1 MTRPLSHRAPITPL
15 ARTVGLLCLLSI
27 LIPLSLGAQ
36 DSDELSNRER
46 IAADRYLQVLLRR
59 PRPGVALDR
68 VYGYH
73 VQNDSLDEL
82 EKQLSD
88 PQADDAGQRQM
99 VWGLVQLQR
108 GRAAEAAQV
117 LTAAE
122 STLPDDAACSFYLG
136 RAYLAVGQTEQAAAA
151 MERALDRG
159 PSRVEALPMFT
170 QLGRIYSRAGE
181 REKSLAVWTRLEQLF
196 PGDTRVGSQ
205 IARTLAEEGNYDE
218 ALRRYEQLAKTSKQP
233 DEKIAMAV
241 QAAEMRRRQG
251 NAEEATE
258 QLESILARLNP
269 GSWLH
274 TDVRNRIEAGFLK
287 SGDYDALADYYQ
299 QQLADRP
306 DDLALQ
312 TRLARILITA
322 GRLSEAKTLLDAVV
336 VRAPD
341 DTEARSTLIDVLIHQ
356 NNVAEAA
363 NQFQELAKRD
373 ADNPDH
379 LVRWGQVLLEDA
391 ETPLEERRDAAA
403 DVWSRLAD
411 TRSDDAVTLSQV
423 ADLMRGIDR
432 SDDAIELYRKSI
444 ELDPASPQYRE
455 YLGEYLHSLD
465 RKDEAVEVWRSIADG
480 DRRGRES
487 LVRLA
492 EVFGAF
498 KLPGLALDAWGEAAQ
513 YDLTFAQELRYA
525 AKLTEAKQYETALKR
540 LDAAATIAET
550 PDEQEQL
557 LKDRIAVYQ
566 ASGTLE
572 QQIRDLAAEP
582 ESADSLRTLALMHGA
597 AGDLVNAERS
607 IQRALKMAPDNTD
620 VLLVAADLAER
631 QNRLGDA
638 AGLFEQLATADS
650 RFRTNY
656 LQRVAGL
663 QVRLGQ
669 TDQAIE
675 TCEAVIDANPAS
687 PESYQFYARTA
698 FGVNRDEEAIAAL
711 RRAMTVA
718 PRDNSP
724 RRMLASHFADRYR
737 TDEAIELYWQAFG
750 YEVKLDDKINVI
762 RALAPLYDRKTDL
775 QTLLGRIEEI
785 NRKDGN
791 ARTTSLM
798 VAAAHESVQDFG
810 AAINAIDQL
819 LAVQPRDVA
828 LLETMVR
835 LADAANEVEQ
845 AAEYQKRITELA
857 NTPENRFKLVEYQL
871 EAGTIDVAQALS
883 QRLSFLSDP
892 SRLGGMVRSAARRG
906 DLKTAR
912 AICEEALRAD
922 ESLWDI
928 KLSLAQ
934 ILLLD
939 RSEKE
944 ADANRERAM
953 QLAQQ
958 IRAADVPM
966 DAPAPTR
973 RKNTVTRSAVN
984 PLPAGYQSNP
994 MYWSQSSYQLAQ
1006 MLRVGRYA
1014 NASYSYST
1022 PTATLEPT
1030 SFGHARVIA
1039 ASLILMNEAIGKPDD
1054 QVGDAVQAKL
1064 DAEFAVQDWESIT
1077 DAMEIWE
1084 HFALMNVISLVS
1096 NQPVSGPF
1104 GPLPSNL
1111 SGAAKAKA
1119 EALRQNQM
1127 KMIWRLAE
1135 IDPAYGMTPLLQ
1147 LLSQR
1152 MMSDAMP
1159 AERKPDMTPLAAHEL
1174 ELLAAINK
1182 RVQTS
1187 GMASTALMGA
1197 PPGAAEMMMQAILG
1211 HEFKLA
1217 GQEETAAQFA
1227 PEPPGADA
1235 SYDEI
1240 VGAIQFYLRLG
1251 KPEQAD
1257 GLVKQLLPAAR
1268 REKPK
1273 APVQGFSPIT
1283 QVMMGG
1289 GEAAQAFSERHEQ
1302 AMVDA
1307 VIAGWSKSTLNA
1319 ASRSTT
1325 LGDGYVNTYAQTGS
1339 GGFRSV
1345 RIRGPL
1351 SPRLLD
1357 STLAQQVLA
1366 FSASDSDGSTSQ
1378 AQTLSGQP
1386 QTPTLSSDLIQHLQ
1400 TPLSDAPPEERKT
1413 RRVVAAYAHW
1423 WADRPQ
1429 KCYEQLVDL
1438 CTEFP
1443 GDVDLQIERA
1453 RLASELKQ
1461 PRLALE
1467 TLDSFSPLDS
1477 RMLVRKE
1484 MAAMNLA
1491 AEIGDTERAKVAAER
1506 LFGMRLD
1513 VQMQLALADQLK
1525 RLGLNDQA
1533 NAMLAR
1539 TRSGR
1544 VRDENTELQIARAFL
1559 SAGDKEAAAEVAYA
1573 LMRRLS
1579 SGRSQRSN
1587 QSYYQQQ
1594 VVSILQSAGRLEPLI
1609 ERAKRR
1615 VESSPKAIRPKQ
1627 ELAELYVAAG
1637 RSDEANQV
1645 WENLSEDVPVNA
1657 AQMIAR
1663 ADAMVKAKRNA
1674 DAVKLYLDAFEKDP
1688 SRFNNDYYK
1697 MSNAA
1702 RSAGEETIDEMYR
1715 RLIKIPVA
1723 SIPTYRMDELA
1734 RLGSRS
1740 TLSDAKRNFIA
1751 HLLKSPAAQT
1761 QVYNIV
1767 RNLPEDQRKQIPEY
1781 REAIL
1786 DAVCS
1791 NDAFSANSQLWN
1803 VNSRSS
1809 GGYAIGPLAD
1819 TLAMIQADA
1828 DANQRF
1834 RESAEIAKEMESYKL
1849 GATFLL
1855 ALLDTGKAEKVAD
1868 SLASMRACIE
1878 REPDDSSKTPT
1889 VSSGL
1894 LWQAGQVLEN
1904 VDGVPADFLID
1915 LYQEAKRSTTS
1926 SSSSPQYTLDHRL
1939 IETYKK
1945 AERFDDARTLL
1956 LELYRVTDFSS
1967 QNQYNPGYGDY
1978 QQLQLDQWV
1987 AEQLLAC
1994 NSPVDAL
2001 IIYHAALSKPERFD
2015 SARRWGGSRNSKEAF
2030 QNGADT
2036 AAEKITPEVAA
2047 NHLIRQLEAW
2057 EKDVESSPVELMEAS
2072 ADTILTSDAPSSL
2085 GLAIRVAVADEKARE
2100 SVRAFAER
2108 VGKLAELHSA
2118 SWQLAALQLMTACYL
2133 EDDSTTKLA
2142 KTLFERLPTET
2153 ELVNKGDQVVDRVK
2167 TTALFDLYPVAR
2179 AASRSDN
2186 QTNQEIGARLVDYLS
2201 KVAESANDSSI
2212 ALALAEITGDASQ
2225 AISRILD
2232 LITAQSAPDAPLSQS
2247 LVDQCLQVAK
2257 DAAKAGE
2264 IDTSMRALQLALQNG
2279 PPLRKLST
2287 GGDAFAIT
2295 ASRSQPTFNSREQ
2308 QTEMDLLAAKVSAVT
2323 DALSQAMGVPFEFKL
2338 SSYQTDR
2345 DRQIDRQAMGR
2356 VADAYLAIFAPAN
2369 RPDTVFNYSQK
2380 IATSSYDRIRSDDD
2394 IVVSSASMV
2403 LATAAAASGRADEVA
2418 ATLEERLGSA
2428 DENAELSI
2436 ALVQLA
2442 FAAGNMERLAASL
2455 DRLIAAIDKQLPPLG
2470 QRPTGTG
2477 PVTTITSQMA
2487 SESQKKSEVVDRV
2500 MHAIWPILASD
2511 MINAAKNTGG
2521 ESLVD
2526 VTTKVGELSRRTES
2540 LIGSDG
2546 YTANRHREIRRRLA
2560 LRYVAIA
2567 KASGDR
2573 QVIDDYIQ
2581 SELETIETQA
2591 YPSGVD
2597 LQDYKRRALERL
2609 TVSMIDDGLTEQM
2622 DPVFRRSILEHFTT
2636 QRNYSNRF
2644 ESHVCLAISQ
2654 LPADKRIRL
2663 LENLAFGRDGD
2674 DPIASFDA
2682 LVSYEIPPPLV
2693 RRQHPLLDAV
2703 INLPTS
2709 TEDYPVVNSLVMLID
2724 DAVAAGQT
2732 ESILEKLQRNRK
2744 TVGDEADMAA
2754 ALLKLAAAKSNADET
2769 APVLK
2774 EIEPTLRAVGDRLA
2788 KNLPKQNDKGLWF
2801 PALETHLIVRAFE
2814 AGLPVAIAEPM
2825 IRNVKVYAVRGQ
2837 RNFMISAVA
2846 RASAKMGVGR
2856 AAGGTTDSP
2865 LEHFDVVP
2873 ISARYRGDN
2882 VLLPPLYA
2890 VGPDGWISG
2899 TSGYEQSHLMF
2910 KYPLSGSFTFSA
2922 EIQDGGWGEADIA
2935 YGGVIYQ
2942 GNGWQQSAKI
2952 LGMGNR
2958 GQVEFKVG
2966 SIRQGKPNVEAVA
2979 VSDDRVEAL
2988 CNGEPYVSDTVTGS
3002 YPFVSIHHHKYRTAT
3017 HFRDVRFS
3025 GSPTIPDEVNLIDPT
3040 MRGWGVLTRGRSI
3053 PKMLLPIGPKQ
3064 NEQSILKFRK
3074 KMEAD
3079 LAKGPLPNGWSVR
3092 EGQLHYN
3099 GKPADSSSRAS
3110 ESASHIEYLRPI
3122 QDGESIEIEFYWKS
3136 GETEFSPTI
3145 GRTVMR
3151 LGAEGTTP
3159 DWIIAN
3165 GDLASVGFVNVANLD
3180 PPYSAIAPDN
3190 VPKNEAWNTLVMSRE
3205 GDQLALT
3212 LNDQPLTTIPVRGHE
3227 RPGIYRHEKCDVTVR
3242 TIRLTGDWPDEVP
3255 AELMGR

>member
-1 MTRPLSHRAPITPL
+1 MTRPLSHCAPTTSFV
-15 ARTVGLLCLLSI
+15 RTVGLLSLLSM

-36 DSDELSNRER
+36 DSEELSNRER
-46 IAADRYLQVLLRR
+46 VAADRYLQVLLRR
-59 PRPGVALDR
+59 PRLGVALDR

-82 EKQLSD
+82 EEQLSD
-88 PQADDAGQRQM
+88 PRADDAGERQM

-108 GRAAEAAQV
+108 GRAAEAAQI

-122 STLPDDAACSFYLG
+122 SKLPDDAACSFYLG

-170 QLGRIYSRAGE
+170 QLGRIYSRAGQ
-181 REKSLAVWTRLEQLF
+181 REKSLAVWTRLEELF
-196 PGDTRVGSQ
+196 PGDTRVGGQ

-218 ALRRYEQLAKTSKQP
+218 ALRRYEQLAKSSKQP

-241 QAAEMRRRQG
+241 QAAEMRRRMG
-251 NAEEATE
+251 NADEATE
-258 QLESILARLNP
+258 LLEKILARLNP

-287 SGDYDALADYYQ
+287 SGDYDALADYYK

-306 DDLALQ
+306 DDLSLQ

-336 VRAPD
+336 ARAPD
-341 DTEARSTLIDVLIHQ
+341 DTEARSTLIDVLINQ

-363 NQFQELAKRD
+363 KQFGELAKRD
-373 ADNPDH
+373 AENPDH
-379 LVRWGQVLLEDA
+379 LVRWGQVLLEDT
-391 ETPLEERRDAAA
+391 ETPLEQRRDAAA

-432 SDDAIELYRKSI
+432 SEDAIKLYRKSI
-444 ELDPASPQYRE
+444 DLDPGSPQYRE

-465 RKDEAVEVWRSIADG
+465 RKDDAVEVWQSIAEG

-498 KLPGLALDAWGEAAQ
+498 KLPGLALDTWNEAAQ

-525 AKLTEAKQYETALKR
+525 SKLTEAKQYENALKR

-557 LKDRIAVYQ
+557 LKDRISVYQ

-572 QQIRDLAAEP
+572 QQIRQVKAGP
-582 ESADSLRTLALMHGA
+582 ETADSLRTLALMHSA

-607 IQRALKMAPDNTD
+607 IQHALKMEPDNTD

-631 QNRLGDA
+631 QNRLSDA
-638 AGLFEQLATADS
+638 AELFEQLATADS

-724 RRMLASHFADRYR
+724 RRMLASHFAEQYR
-737 TDEAIELYWQAFG
+737 TDEAIELYWQALN

-810 AAINAIDQL
+810 AAISAIDQL

-922 ESLWDI
+922 DSLWDI

-934 ILLLD
+934 LLLMD
-939 RSEKE
+939 RSGEN
-944 ADANRERAM
+944 ADTNRERAM
-953 QLAQQ
+953 QLVQQ

-973 RKNTVTRSAVN
+973 RKQTVTTVSSN
-984 PLPAGYQSNP
+984 GLPPGYQSNP

-1014 NASYSYST
+1014 NASYSSST
-1022 PTATLEPT
+1022 PSVTIEAT

-1039 ASLILMNEAIGKPDD
+1039 ASLILMNEVIGMPDD
-1054 QVGDAVQAKL
+1054 QASDAAQAKL
-1064 DAEFAVQDWESIT
+1064 DSEFSVEDWDSVS

-1084 HFALMNVISLVS
+1084 QFALMNVMSLVG
-1096 NQPVSGPF
+1096 NQPAASPF
-1104 GPLPSNL
+1104 GPTPPNL
-1111 SGAAKAKA
+1111 SAAAKAKA
-1119 EALRQNQM
+1119 DALRQNQM
-1127 KMIWRLAE
+1127 KMMWRLAE
-1135 IDPAYGMTPLLQ
+1135 LDPNYGMTPLLQ
-1147 LLSQR
+1147 FLSQR

-1159 AERKPDMTPLAAHEL
+1159 AERQPDMTPLTEKEL
-1174 ELLAAINK
+1174 EILASINE
-1182 RVQTS
+1182 RVQAS
-1187 GMASTALMGA
+1187 GMSTGALMGA
-1197 PPGAAEMMMQAILG
+1197 PPGAAEMMFQAILG
-1211 HEFKLA
+1211 HEFNLA
-1217 GQEETAAQFA
+1217 GQEEKASQFA

-1251 KPEQAD
+1251 KPERAD

-1283 QVMMGG
+1283 QIMMGG
-1289 GEAAQAFSERHEQ
+1289 GAAANAFSERHERS
-1302 AMVDA
+1302 MVDA

-1366 FSASDSDGSTSQ
+1366 FSSKQTEPAALS
-1378 AQTLSGQP
+1378 AQP
-1386 QTPTLSSDLIQHLQ
+1386 ATPTLSQDLIDHLQ
-1400 TPLSDAPPEERKT
+1400 TPLSDAPVEERKT

-1423 WADRPQ
+1423 WAGRPE

-1461 PRLALE
+1461 PRLALQ

-1559 SAGDKEAAAEVAYA
+1559 SAGDKEAAAEVAYS

-1637 RSDEANQV
+1637 RGDEANQV
-1645 WENLSEDVPVNA
+1645 WEDLSDDLPVNA

-1715 RLIKIPVA
+1715 RLIKIPVE

-1819 TLAMIQADA
+1819 TLTMIQTDA

-1834 RESAEIAKEMESYKL
+1834 RESAEIAKELESYKL

-1855 ALLDTGKAEKVAD
+1855 ALVDTSKAEKVAD
-1868 SLASMRACIE
+1868 SLASMRTCIE
-1878 REPDDSSKTPT
+1878 REPDDPPKTPT
-1889 VSSGL
+1889 VCSGL

-1915 LYQEAKRSTTS
+1915 LYQEAKRSSTS

-1945 AERFDDARTLL
+1945 AERFDEARTLL

-2001 IIYHAALSKPERFD
+2001 IIYHAGLSKPERFE

-2030 QNGADT
+2030 RNGADT

-2047 NHLIRQLEAW
+2047 KHLTRQLEAW

-2072 ADTILTSDAPSSL
+2072 ADTILSSDAPSSL
-2085 GLAIRVAVADEKARE
+2085 GLAIRVAIADDEARDT
-2100 SVRAFAER
+2100 VRAFADR
-2108 VGKLAELHSA
+2108 LGKLAELHSD

-2133 EDDSTTKLA
+2133 GDDSTTSLA
-2142 KTLFERLPTET
+2142 ETLFERLPAESALTDE
-2153 ELVNKGDQVVDRVK
+2153 NSQAIDRVK
-2167 TTALFDLYPVAR
+2167 ATALFDLYPVAR
-2179 AASRSDN
+2179 AASRSENNTD
-2186 QTNQEIGARLVDYLS
+2186 QEIGARLVGYIS

-2212 ALALAEITGDASQ
+2212 ALALAEISGDASQ
-2225 AISRILD
+2225 SISRILD
-2232 LITAQSAPDAPLSQS
+2232 LITAQSQPNAPLSQAS
-2247 LVDQCLQVAK
+2247 VDQCLQVAK

-2295 ASRSQPTFNSREQ
+2295 SSRNTSAYSSREQ
-2308 QTEMDLLAAKVSAVT
+2308 QTEMDVLADKVAAVT

-2338 SSYQTDR
+2338 SSYQSDH
-2345 DRQIDRQAMGR
+2345 DRQIDRQAMSR
-2356 VADAYLAIFAPAN
+2356 VTDAYLEIFAPAN
-2369 RPDTVFNYSQK
+2369 RPGTVFDYSQK

-2418 ATLEERLGSA
+2418 ATLEKRLASA
-2428 DENAELSI
+2428 DQNVELSI

-2442 FAAGNMERLAASL
+2442 FAAGHMERLAASL
-2455 DRLIAAIDKQLPPLG
+2455 DRMIQSTDKDLPPLG
-2470 QRPTGTG
+2470 QRPAGTG
-2477 PVTTITSQMA
+2477 PLTSITSQMA
-2487 SESQKKSEVVDRV
+2487 SESQKKSEVVNRV
-2500 MHAIWPILASD
+2500 MHAIWPIVASD
-2511 MINAAKNTGG
+2511 LIRDLKTKGDANLA
-2521 ESLVD
+2521 D
-2526 VTTKVGELSRRTES
+2526 VTKNVAELLRRTES
-2540 LIGSDG
+2540 LIGSDS

-2567 KASGDR
+2567 KASGDL

-2581 SELETIETQA
+2581 SELDTIETQP

-2609 TVSMIDDGLTEQM
+2609 TVSMIDDGLTDQM
-2622 DPVFRRSILEHFTT
+2622 DPVFRQAITEYIST

-2644 ESHVCLAISQ
+2644 EPHVCLAISQ
-2654 LPADKRIRL
+2654 LPTAKQIEL
-2663 LENLAFGRDGD
+2663 LQKLTFGREGD
-2674 DPIASFDA
+2674 SPIAYFDA

-2693 RRQHPLLDAV
+2693 RRQHPMLDAV

-2724 DAVAAGQT
+2724 SAVAAGQT
-2732 ESILEKLQRNRK
+2732 ESVMEHIQRNRR

-2754 ALLKLAAAKSNADET
+2754 ALLKLAAAKSNGDET
-2769 APVLK
+2769 AAVLK

-2788 KNLPKQNDKGLWF
+2788 QHLPKQNDKSIRF
-2801 PALETHLIVRAFE
+2801 PALEAHLIVRACE

-2825 IRNVKVYAVRGQ
+2825 IRNVKVYAIRGQ
-2837 RNFMISAVA
+2837 RNFMVSAVA
-2846 RASAKMGVGR
+2846 RATAKMGVGR
-2856 AAGGTTDSP
+2856 AAGATPDSP

-2890 VGPDGWISG
+2890 VGPDGWVSG

-2922 EIQDGGWGEADIA
+2922 EIQDGGWGEADVA

-2942 GNGWQQSAKI
+2942 GNGWQQTAKI

-2966 SIRQGKPNVEAVA
+2966 SIQQGKPNVES
-2979 VSDDRVEAL
+2979 VSVSADRVEAL
-2988 CNGEPYVSDTVTGS
+2988 CNGEPYVTDTVTGS
-3002 YPFVSIHHHKYRTAT
+3002 YPFVSIHHHKYRTT

-3040 MRGWGVLTRGRSI
+3040 MRGWGVLTRGKSI

-3064 NEQSILKFRK
+3064 NEASILKFRE

-3079 LAKGPLPNGWSVR
+3079 LAKGPLADGWSVR

-3099 GKPADSSSRAS
+3099 GKPAESSSRAS

-3122 QDGESIEIEFYWKS
+3122 QDGESIEIEFYWKT

-3151 LGAEGTTP
+3151 LGQEGATP

-3165 GDLASVGFVNVANLD
+3165 GDLASVGFINVAKVD

-3190 VPKNEAWNTLVMSRE
+3190 VPKHEAWNRLVMSRE

-3242 TIRLTGDWPDEVP
+3242 KIRLTGDWPDEVP
-3255 AELMGR
+3255 AELMAR

>member
-1 MTRPLSHRAPITPL
+1 MTRPLSNRAPITPFV
-15 ARTVGLLCLLSI
+15 RTVGLLSLLSM

-36 DSDELSNRER
+36 DSEELSNRER
-46 IAADRYLQVLLRR
+46 VAADRYLQVLLRR
-59 PRPGVALDR
+59 PRPGVSLDR

-88 PQADDAGQRQM
+88 PQADDAGERQM

-108 GRAAEAAQV
+108 GRAAEAAQI

-122 STLPDDAACSFYLG
+122 SKLPDDAACSFYLG

-159 PSRVEALPMFT
+159 PSRAEALPMFT
-170 QLGRIYSRAGE
+170 QLGRIYSRAGQ

-196 PGDTRVGSQ
+196 PGDTRVGGQ
-205 IARTLAEEGNYDE
+205 IARTLAEEGNYEE
-218 ALRRYEQLAKTSKQP
+218 ALRRYEQLAQRSKQP

-241 QAAEMRRRQG
+241 QAAEMRRRMG
-251 NAEEATE
+251 NADEATE
-258 QLESILARLNP
+258 LLEKILARLNP

-287 SGDYDALADYYQ
+287 SGDYDALADYYK
-299 QQLADRP
+299 QQLADRS
-306 DDLALQ
+306 DDLSLQ

-336 VRAPD
+336 ARAPD
-341 DTEARSTLIDVLIHQ
+341 DTEARSTLIDVLINQ

-363 NQFQELAKRD
+363 EQFSELAKRD

-379 LVRWGQVLLEDA
+379 LVRWGQVLLEDT
-391 ETPLEERRDAAA
+391 ETPLEQRRDAAA

-432 SDDAIELYRKSI
+432 SEDAIELYRKSI
-444 ELDPASPQYRE
+444 DLDPGSPQYRE

-465 RKDEAVEVWRSIADG
+465 RKDDAVEVWQSIAEG

-498 KLPGLALDAWGEAAQ
+498 KLPALALDTWGEAAE

-525 AKLTEAKQYETALKR
+525 SKLTEAKQYENALKR

-572 QQIRDLAAEP
+572 QQIRQVEAGP
-582 ESADSLRTLALMHGA
+582 ETADSLRTLALMHSA

-607 IQRALKMAPDNTD
+607 IQHALKMEPDNTD

-631 QNRLGDA
+631 QNRLSDA
-638 AGLFEQLATADS
+638 AELFEQLATADS

-724 RRMLASHFADRYR
+724 RRMLASHFADQYR
-737 TDEAIELYWQAFG
+737 TDEAIELYWQALN

-791 ARTTSLM
+791 ARATSLM

-810 AAINAIDQL
+810 AAISAIDQL

-845 AAEYQKRITELA
+845 AAEYQQRITELA

-922 ESLWDI
+922 DSLWDI

-934 ILLLD
+934 LLLMD
-939 RSEKE
+939 RSGDDAE
-944 ADANRERAM
+944 ANRERAM
-953 QLAQQ
+953 QLAKQ

-973 RKNTVTRSAVN
+973 RKQTNTTVSSNGV
-984 PLPAGYQSNP
+984 PAGYQSNP
-994 MYWSQSSYQLAQ
+994 MYWSQASYQLAQ

-1014 NASYSYST
+1014 NASYSSST
-1022 PTATLEPT
+1022 PSATIEAT

-1039 ASLILMNEAIGKPDD
+1039 ASLVLMNELIGLPDG
-1054 QVGDAVQAKL
+1054 QAADAVQAKL
-1064 DAEFAVQDWESIT
+1064 DSEFSVEDWNTVT
-1077 DAMEIWE
+1077 DPMEIWE
-1084 HFALMNVISLVS
+1084 QFALMNVMSLVS
-1096 NQPVSGPF
+1096 NQPVASPF
-1104 GPLPSNL
+1104 GPTPPNL
-1111 SGAAKAKA
+1111 SAAAKAKA
-1119 EALRQNQM
+1119 DALRQNQM
-1127 KMIWRLAE
+1127 KMMWRLAE
-1135 IDPAYGMTPLLQ
+1135 LDRSYGMTPLLQ
-1147 LLSQR
+1147 FLSQR
-1152 MMSDAMP
+1152 MMADSMP
-1159 AERKPDMTPLAAHEL
+1159 AERQPDMTPLTEKEL
-1174 ELLAAINK
+1174 EILASINE
-1182 RVQTS
+1182 RVQAS
-1187 GMASTALMGA
+1187 GMSSAALMGA
-1197 PPGAAEMMMQAILG
+1197 PPGAAEMMFQAILG
-1211 HEFKLA
+1211 HEFNLA
-1217 GQEETAAQFA
+1217 GQEEKAAQFA

-1257 GLVKQLLPAAR
+1257 GLVKRLLPAAR

-1283 QVMMGG
+1283 QIMMGG
-1289 GEAAQAFSERHEQ
+1289 GEAAKAFNERHERS
-1302 AMVDA
+1302 MVDA
-1307 VIAGWSKSTLNA
+1307 VIAGWAKSTLNA

-1366 FSASDSDGSTSQ
+1366 FSATDSDASANQ

-1386 QTPTLSSDLIQHLQ
+1386 QTPTLSADLIGHLQ
-1400 TPLSDAPPEERKT
+1400 TPLSDAPLEERKT

-1423 WADRPQ
+1423 WAGRPE

-1438 CTEFP
+1438 CAEFP
-1443 GDVDLQIERA
+1443 SDVDLQIERA

-1559 SAGDKEAAAEVAYA
+1559 SAGDKEAAAEVAYS

-1637 RSDEANQV
+1637 RGDEANQV
-1645 WENLSEDVPVNA
+1645 WEDLSEDVPVNA

-1688 SRFNNDYYK
+1688 SRLNNDYYK

-1715 RLIKIPVA
+1715 RLIKIPVE

-1740 TLSDAKRNFIA
+1740 TLSDAKRKFIA
-1751 HLLKSPAAQT
+1751 HLLKSPAAQA

-1767 RNLPEDQRKQIPEY
+1767 RNLPDEQRKQIPEY

-1786 DAVCS
+1786 SAACS
-1791 NDAFSANSQLWN
+1791 NDSFSANSQLWN

-1809 GGYAIGPLAD
+1809 GGFAIGPLAD
-1819 TLAMIQADA
+1819 TLVMIQTDA

-1834 RESAEIAKEMESYKL
+1834 RQAAEIAKDMESYRL

-1855 ALLDTGKAEKVAD
+1855 ALVDTDNAEKVPD

-1878 REPDDSSKTPT
+1878 RQPDEPSNTPT
-1889 VSSGL
+1889 VCSGL

-1915 LYQEAKRSTTS
+1915 LYQEAKRSSTS

-1945 AERFDDARTLL
+1945 AERFDEARALL
-1956 LELYRVTDFSS
+1956 LEIYRVTDFSS

-1978 QQLQLDQWV
+1978 QQLQLNQWV

-2001 IIYHAALSKPERFD
+2001 IVYHAALSKPERFE
-2015 SARRWGGSRNSKEAF
+2015 SAARWGGSRASKETF
-2030 QNGADT
+2030 ENGANAT
-2036 AAEKITPEVAA
+2036 AEKITPEVAA
-2047 NHLIRQLEAW
+2047 NHLIRQVEGW
-2057 EKDVESSPVELMEAS
+2057 EKDVEANPVELMEAS
-2072 ADTILTSDAPSSL
+2072 AETILASDSPSSL
-2085 GLAIRVAVADEKARE
+2085 GLAIRVAVADEEARGT
-2100 SVRAFAER
+2100 VAAFAEK
-2108 VGKLAELHSA
+2108 VGKLAERHSD

-2133 EDDSTTKLA
+2133 GDDSTAPLA
-2142 KTLFERLPTET
+2142 ETLFARLPAES
-2153 ELVNKGDQVVDRVK
+2153 ELTDENNQVVDRVK
-2167 TTALFDLYPVAR
+2167 ATALFDLYPVAR
-2179 AASRSDN
+2179 AAGRSENKTD
-2186 QTNQEIGARLVDYLS
+2186 QEIGARLVRYMS

-2212 ALALAEITGDASQ
+2212 ALALAEISGDASQ
-2225 AISRILD
+2225 SISRILD
-2232 LITAQSAPDAPLSQS
+2232 LITAQSQPDAPLSQS

-2295 ASRSQPTFNSREQ
+2295 SSRNSAAYGSREQ
-2308 QTEMDLLAAKVSAVT
+2308 QTEMDQLADKVAAIT
-2323 DALSQAMGVPFEFKL
+2323 DGLSQAIGVPFEFKL
-2338 SSYQTDR
+2338 SSYQSDR
-2345 DRQIDRQAMGR
+2345 DRQIDRQAMSR
-2356 VADAYLAIFAPAN
+2356 VADAYLEIFAPAN
-2369 RPDTVFNYSQK
+2369 RPGTVFNYSKK

-2403 LATAAAASGRADEVA
+2403 LATAAAACGRADELA
-2418 ATLEERLGSA
+2418 ATLEKRLASA
-2428 DENAELSI
+2428 DHNVELSI

-2455 DRLIAAIDKQLPPLG
+2455 DRMMEAIGKELPPPG
-2470 QRPTGTG
+2470 QRPAGTG
-2477 PVTTITSQMA
+2477 PLTTITSQMA

-2500 MHAIWPILASD
+2500 MHAIWPIVASD
-2511 MINAAKNTGG
+2511 LISDAKDKGG
-2521 ESLVD
+2521 ASLAD
-2526 VTTKVGELSRRTES
+2526 VSKNVAELLRRTES
-2540 LIGSDG
+2540 LIGSDS

-2567 KASGDR
+2567 KASGDIE
-2573 QVIDDYIQ
+2573 VIDDYIQ
-2581 SELETIETQA
+2581 SELDTIETQP

-2609 TVSMIDDGLTEQM
+2609 AVSMIDDGLTEQM
-2622 DPVFRRSILEHFTT
+2622 DPVFRQAITEHFNT

-2654 LPADKRIRL
+2654 LPADKRIEL
-2663 LENLAFGRDGD
+2663 LEKLTFGRDGD
-2674 DPIASFDA
+2674 YPIAYFDA

-2693 RRQHPLLDAV
+2693 RRQHPMLDAV

-2709 TEDYPVVNSLVMLID
+2709 TGDYPVVNSLVMLID
-2724 DAVAAGQT
+2724 AAVAAGQT
-2732 ESILEKLQRNRK
+2732 GPVLEKLQRNRK

-2754 ALLKLAAAKSNADET
+2754 ALLKLAAAKSNAGET
-2769 APVLK
+2769 ASLLN
-2774 EIEPTLRAVGDRLA
+2774 EIAPTLRAVGDRLA
-2788 KNLPKQNDKGLWF
+2788 KNLPKQNDKSLRF

-2825 IRNVKVYAVRGQ
+2825 IRNVKVYAIRGQ
-2837 RNFMISAVA
+2837 RNFMVSAVA
-2846 RASAKMGVGR
+2846 RATAAMGVGR
-2856 AAGGTTDSP
+2856 AAGATTDSP
-2865 LEHFDVVP
+2865 LEHFNVVP

-2922 EIQDGGWGEADIA
+2922 EIQDGGWGEADVA

-2942 GNGWQQSAKI
+2942 GNGWQQTAKI

-2966 SIRQGKPNVEAVA
+2966 AIRQGKPNVEAVS
-2979 VSDDRVEAL
+2979 VSADRVQAL

-3002 YPFVSIHHHKYRTAT
+3002 FPFVSIHHHKYRTT

-3025 GSPTIPDEVNLIDPT
+3025 GSPTIPDEVDLIDPT
-3040 MRGWGVLTRGRSI
+3040 MRGWGVLTRGKSI

-3064 NEQSILKFRK
+3064 NEQSILKFRE
-3074 KMEAD
+3074 KMQAD
-3079 LAKGPLPNGWSVR
+3079 LANGPLADGWSVR
-3092 EGQLHYN
+3092 EGKLHYN
-3099 GKPADSSSRAS
+3099 GKPADSGSRAS

-3122 QDGESIEIEFYWKS
+3122 QDGESIEIEFYWKT

-3151 LGAEGTTP
+3151 LGPEGTTP

-3165 GDLASVGFVNVANLD
+3165 GDLASVGFINVANVD
-3180 PPYSAIAPDN
+3180 PPYSAIAADN
-3190 VPKNEAWNTLVMSRE
+3190 VPNDEAWNTLVMSRD
-3205 GDQLALT
+3205 GDQLTLT
-3212 LNDQPLTTIPVRGHE
+3212 LNAQPLTAIPVQGHE
-3227 RPGIYRHEKCDVTVR
+3227 RPGLYRHEKCDVTVR
-3242 TIRLTGDWPDEVP
+3242 KIRLTGDWPDQVP
-3255 AELMGR
+3255 AELMAR